1 MSKNWS
7 KEDRESFNKSEVM
20 QEFEKSLL
28 ETLAKAD
35 ILFSKIAVDA
45 ADVSNLTS
53 EVDKATVSV
62 EGLTE
67 AMGKMGDLAEDQ
79 VEDGAEDDLRDE
91 VIGDLRVLAN
101 TAIAEGNKKLAY
113 KIERTIDEIMEQ
125 EVECA

>member
-35 ILFSKIAVDA
+35 ILFSKIAVDTTG
-45 ADVSNLTS
+45 VSNLAS
-53 EVDKATVSV
+53 EADKATESV
-62 EGLTE
+62 KDLTD
-67 AMGKMGDLAEDQ
+67 AMGKLGDSAEDQ
-79 VEDGAEDDLRDE
+79 VEDGTEDDLRDE
-91 VIGDLRVLAN
+91 VIDDLRVLAN